1 MPAKAKKNAPASQPA
16 APSQTAEVKVE
27 AAAVSAAVT
36 DAQPAVVE
44 QKEKKSR
51 NPPKDMT
58 GSSVSETRVRNVL
71 SKSMSPATAAAVAE
85 LKLLKDK
92 AGEVVEKK
100 YSELSDSTILLVLQ
114 HKPKELSEDELK
126 SEEAKTQ
133 YELRRSLYDTLHKD
147 RKLLNDKKLTK
158 EDAKALRR
166 MVKEGTIRTGDDAI
180 AAFTATAN
188 FVVRELAKAGLKY
201 VSPPNDKR
209 VMKLGHVVN
218 DITSLSSWPLLQ
230 NLKCVAAAR
239 ELVEARQRASVQKQ
253 LDKKEQQKKKK
264 ADKAAGLPET
274 TTPVAVA
281 VPAAEEKRTEKSV
294 GRDFCHH
301 SSNIIREVG
310 QEAGVSCEI
319 SLEVKTFC
327 SDVVYELV
335 CKYGL
340 LIHCQTSYANVKTI
354 KADTITSIT
363 TFILTYM
370 NASAPALHA
379 YVADWMAKL
388 AVETKA
394 KADAKKA
401 ADATKAAEAAK
412 NDGAD
417 APAATESSPV
427 AA

>member
-1 MPAKAKKNAPASQPA
+1 MPAKGKKNSPSAAPATSTAADVTQPSS
-16 APSQTAEVKVE
+16 APV
-27 AAAVSAAVT
+27 AAV
-36 DAQPAVVE
+36 DAQAPAVE
-44 QKEKKSR
+44 QKEKKPR

-71 SKSMSPATAAAVAE
+71 SKSMSPETAAAVAE

-92 AGEVVEKK
+92 EGKDVPKK
-100 YSELSDSTILLVLQ
+100 YGELSDSTVLLVLQ
-114 HKPKELSEDELK
+114 HKPDVLSEEELKELESK
-126 SEEAKTQ
+126 PEAKKLR
-133 YELRRSLYDTLHKD
+133 ELRSSLYSVLQAPRASWAD
-147 RKLLNDKKLTK
+147 RQLTK
-158 EDAKALRR
+158 DEAKALRR

-188 FVVRELAKAGLKY
+188 FVVRELARSGLKY
-201 VSPPNDKR
+201 VSPPNEKR
-209 VMKLGHVVN
+209 VMKLAHVVSE
-218 DITSLSSWPLLQ
+218 ITTLSSWPLLQ

-253 LDKKEQQKKKK
+253 LDKKELQKKKK
-264 ADKAAGLPET
+264 ADKAAGLPDAPA
-274 TTPVAVA
+274 PVAAPV
-281 VPAAEEKRTEKSV
+281 AEERKNEKSP

-310 QEAGVSCEI
+310 QEAGVQCEI

-340 LIHCQTSYANVKTI
+340 LIQSQTSYARVKTI

-363 TFILTYM
+363 SFILTYM
-370 NASAPALHA
+370 NTSAPALHA

-388 AVETKA
+388 AAEAAVKVA
-394 KADAKKA
+394 AKKA
-401 ADATKAAEAAK
+401 ADAAKAAEA
-412 NDGAD
+412 
-417 APAATESSPV
+417 PAAAAPV
-427 AA
+427 PAA